1 MSVSWKRIE
10 FYKRKSDSKAIVI
23 ADCGLGQSPG
33 GASGGQ
39 LHQKFGF

>member
-1 MSVSWKRIE
+1 MSVWWKKIE

-39 LHQKFGF
+39 LPQKFGF